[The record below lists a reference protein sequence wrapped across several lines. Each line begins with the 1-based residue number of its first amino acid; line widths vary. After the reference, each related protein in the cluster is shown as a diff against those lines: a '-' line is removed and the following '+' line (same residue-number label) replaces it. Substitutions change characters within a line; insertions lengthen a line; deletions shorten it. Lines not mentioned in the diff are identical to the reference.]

1 MSHIWVRSLKRVS
14 LLFARP
20 SSHISMRL
28 LFIENFNRWWTASS
42 AGVSTLLN
50 YAIYSVSGHQKFA
63 RKFGASRRRELE
75 LLSLGWN
82 KLQLAV
88 LEPTSEKAAGPSLVR
103 SKEKAAIVRHWFGY
117 PNVTQPT
124 STQADFFS
132 DIFFLGQA
140 VQSLSFFFALFQ
152 KQPRTHNSTTCC
164 NCPPQVLR
172 ALYEHKG
179 KENDCHIW
187 A

>member
-88 LEPTSEKAAGPSLVR
+88 LEPTSEKAGGHWCEARKRPRSFVTDLDTQTSPSQPAHKLIFFRHFFFGPSG
-103 SKEKAAIVRHWFGY
+103 SK
-117 PNVTQPT
+117 
-124 STQADFFS
+124 
-132 DIFFLGQA
+132 
-140 VQSLSFFFALFQ
+140 SLFFFALFQ

-164 NCPPQVLR
+164 NCPPQVLH

-179 KENDCHIW
+179 KENDYHIW

>member
-1 MSHIWVRSLKRVS
+1 
-14 LLFARP
+14 
-20 SSHISMRL
+20 MRL

-50 YAIYSVSGHQKFA
+50 HAIYSVSGHQKFA

-103 SKEKAAIVRHWFGY
+103 SKEKAAIVRYWFG
-117 PNVTQPT
+117 TQT
-124 STQADFFS
+124 SPSQPAHKL
-132 DIFFLGQA
+132 IFFRQLFFFGPSGSK
-140 VQSLSFFFALFQ
+140 SLFFFALFQ

-164 NCPPQVLR
+164 NCPPQVLH